1 MRCIERDPK
10 QSLERNLLS
19 LRGHTEVPADRSL
32 SLEAGEVQVTVVRTL
47 ATHEVVHF
55 AHPRPVTEKDE
66 IGMAVGK
73 AIDGALARFSYEF
86 RQGRRPTMS
95 AMNRIGASLLDEEL
109 ADADLTLPPGD
120 REKLGVEVAGVIQ
133 SFRGSELFGL
143 YRPRS
148 RMILIN
154 EQVGVYAQPDYWDGR
169 SRFYEMKSYN
179 ALPPR
184 PDVALQL
191 KLFQLAFPGFRAFLA
206 CFDRHAHPVGST
218 LTEMP
223 PIDRPASEATLTL
236 AYQAAEVNGQA
247 KVLEY
252 IDSPIVRY
260 AIQIDLS
267 LK

>member
-1 MRCIERDPK
+1 M
-10 QSLERNLLS
+10 
-19 LRGHTEVPADRSL
+19 
-32 SLEAGEVQVTVVRTL
+32 TVIRTL
-47 ATHEVVHF
+47 ATHDVVHF
-55 AHPRPVTEKDE
+55 AHPRPVTERDE

-86 RQGRRPTMS
+86 RQARRPTMS
-95 AMNRIGASLLDEEL
+95 AMNRIGASILDEEL
-109 ADADLTLPPGD
+109 ADADLTLPLGD
-120 REKLGVEVAGVIQ
+120 REKLGLEVAGVIQ
-133 SFRGSELFGL
+133 SFRRSELFGL

-154 EQVGVYAQPDYWDGR
+154 EQLGVYAQPDYWDGR
-169 SRFYEMKSYN
+169 ARFYEMKSYN

-191 KLFQLAFPGFRAFLA
+191 HLFQLAFPGFRAFLA

-218 LTEMP
+218 LTEFP
-223 PIDRPASEATLTL
+223 PLDRSASDATLAL
-236 AYQAAEVNGQA
+236 AYEAGKSSGQP

-260 AIQIDLS
+260 AIQIDSS